1 MAKAVLKDECWKF
14 MNSEIA
20 HYILEYSSLDTIY
33 TYDADG
39 NAVMTEEKQDQFSN
53 ISDTVEEIMR
63 TVLIKESEVN
73 DEWNKSL

>member
-1 MAKAVLKDECWKF
+1 MAKTVLKDECWKF

-20 HYILEYSSLDTIY
+20 HYILEYSSIGKVSPIY

-53 ISDTVEEIMR
+53 ISDSVEEIMR

-73 DEWNKSL
+73 DG

>member
-14 MNSEIA
+14 MNSELA
-20 HYILEYSSLDTIY
+20 HNILEYSSLDPIY

-39 NAVMTEEKQDQFSN
+39 NAVMTEEKQDQFLN

-63 TVLIKESEVN
+63 TVLTKESEVS
-73 DEWNKSL
+73 DDDK